1 MPTQM
6 KFHTGI
12 GYISQSV
19 EPSYVTEGSEV
30 ATFKAKTVW
39 SCHSR
44 GLCGHFHLACT
55 APTDAQLREKAK
67 KLGIS
72 KFRYKK
78 IRVS

>member
-1 MPTQM
+1 MQSQM

-19 EPSYVTEGSEV
+19 EPEITPTG
-30 ATFKAKTVW
+30 KTKVIW
-39 SCHSR
+39 FCHSR

-55 APTDAQLREKAK
+55 APTDPQLREKAK
-67 KLGIS
+67 KLGIT

>member
-1 MPTQM
+1 MKNQM
-6 KFHTGI
+6 EFHTGV

-19 EPSYVTEGSEV
+19 EIKMTPDEPLKVIW
-30 ATFKAKTVW
+30 F
-39 SCHSR
+39 CHSK

-55 APTDAQLREKAK
+55 APTDAQLMEKAK
-67 KLGIS
+67 KLGIT